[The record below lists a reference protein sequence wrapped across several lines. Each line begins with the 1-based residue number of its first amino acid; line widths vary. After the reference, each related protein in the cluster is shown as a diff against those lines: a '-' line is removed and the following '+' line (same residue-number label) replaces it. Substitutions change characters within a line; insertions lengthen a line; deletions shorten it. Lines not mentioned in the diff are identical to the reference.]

1 MAKRSKQ
8 DKFCPNHYSCRHPT
22 LNRQRLIDPASL
34 KEIATVAPE
43 VIPLIKEARICTSC
57 GVVYNGTHKKMEI
70 VGFHDDP
77 NVDPDKNIAIW
88 YYATNDT
95 V

>member
-8 DKFCPNHYSCRHPT
+8 DKPCPNHEHCRHPT
-22 LNRQRLIDPASL
+22 LNRQRKIDAGSL

-43 VIPLIKEARICTSC
+43 VIPLIKDARICTSC
-57 GVVYNGTHKKMEI
+57 GVVYNGTHKAMEI

-77 NVDPDKNIAIW
+77 NVDPDGYDAVW
-88 YYATNDT
+88 YYANNE
-95 V
+95 

>member
-8 DKFCPNHYSCRHPT
+8 DKPCPNHEHCRHPT
-22 LNRQRLIDPASL
+22 LNRQRKIDAGSL

-43 VIPLIKEARICTSC
+43 VIPLIKDARICTSC
-57 GVVYNGTHKKMEI
+57 GVVYNGTHKVMEI

-77 NVDPDKNIAIW
+77 NVDPDGYDAVW
-88 YYATNDT
+88 YYPAA
-95 V
+95 